1 MNQDLLISCSC
12 AHAIQETRARFQIN
26 HPKGV
31 FYCPCNREPDV
42 YGFGVGGQDLV
53 QAPAHFVSQL
63 ARFVI
68 YTDFGDVRHLLAAF
82 EEQPHLL

>member
-26 HPKGV
+26 HIKGV
-31 FYCPCNREPDV
+31 FPAHVIVNLTCTDSGWEIKM
-42 YGFGVGGQDLV
+42 FV
-53 QAPAHFVSQL
+53 QAPTHFVSKL

-82 EEQPHLL
+82 EQQPHLL